1 MILVNSKTGEVEV
14 CKIFRVMSSSIGACF
29 VISAF
34 AAMQALILWI

>member
-14 CKIFRVMSSSIGACF
+14 CKVFKFMGSSIGARF